1 MKRPWCRGASV
12 QANSYEIDE
21 DDWHANV
28 HHRLPYTKLLRRDDA
43 LRDMLQSISL
53 PKFVFT
59 NADKK
64 HAQICLELL
73 GIADLFQVSTWSQ
86 PSFQACLCL
95 SRSKATLLSKRPCPV
110 LAAWLCPGTGF
121 ATNPKKC
128 FGRQTA
134 LPVLLCIVKETCVI
148 QL

>member
-1 MKRPWCRGASV
+1 MT
-12 QANSYEIDE
+12 
-21 DDWHANV
+21 WHADV

-73 GIADLFQVSTWSQ
+73 GIADLFQVSTWPQ
-86 PSFQACLCL
+86 PNL
-95 SRSKATLLSKRPCPV
+95 
-110 LAAWLCPGTGF
+110 
-121 ATNPKKC
+121 
-128 FGRQTA
+128 
-134 LPVLLCIVKETCVI
+134 
-148 QL
+148 